1 MVDVGESDGEIDP
14 NVTTTMERTRKEVQD
29 EERTWSYQTKA
40 RSPTSIKQKH
50 IDVKKKKVTA
60 GLRPMKRNVAKE
72 KPDSGSK
79 RRKVEKLENRL
90 TRNKRN
96 ETL

>member
-1 MVDVGESDGEIDP
+1 MVDVGESDDEIDP

-29 EERTWSYQTKA
+29 KERTWSYQTKS
-40 RSPTSIKQKH
+40 RSPTGMKQKH
-50 IDVKKKKVTA
+50 IDVKKKVTA